1 MVNQP
6 PDAGSSRLEL
16 TLCGPVA
23 ASVLRLLGDR
33 YDHVTSTSKP
43 GADAVVTIDAID
55 QAGERA
61 VLNLLWDTGHQ
72 VRSVLHPDS

>member
-1 MVNQP
+1 
-6 PDAGSSRLEL
+6 
-16 TLCGPVA
+16 VA
-23 ASVLRLLGDR
+23 ASVLRLLDDR
-33 YDHVTSTSKP
+33 YDHVTSTRGT
-43 GADAVVTIDAID
+43 GAGDVVTVDHID